1 MEKLWLKSYEQGVN
15 PEIDISQYSSISD
28 VFRQSVEKFS
38 DKPAFQN
45 MGKTLTYAEVGK
57 LATDFA
63 SYLQNVL
70 KLPRGE
76 RVAIMMPNVFAISDC
91 AFRYFAGRFG
101 GSEYESALYAARV
114 GASVERQW
122 RDNDCRVGEL
132 CQYVGVGVAAYANQ
146 TCDCRVGRRDV
157 RHD

>member
-57 LATDFA
+57 LATDA
-63 SYLQNVL
+63 TITCLICVRGNTNSSVL
-70 KLPRGE
+70 AKFSNTTIV
-76 RVAIMMPNVFAISDC
+76 VAPLSFN
-91 AFRYFAGRFG
+91 
-101 GSEYESALYAARV
+101 
-114 GASVERQW
+114 
-122 RDNDCRVGEL
+122 
-132 CQYVGVGVAAYANQ
+132 
-146 TCDCRVGRRDV
+146 
-157 RHD
+157 